1 MVPITRGP
9 YILNMIKTVI
19 EQDIKQAM
27 RDKNRDILRTLRSLK
42 NAFIVFEKNKGT
54 ELDEVTS
61 LNIIKKQIKQR
72 YDSIKSYEQAKRQ
85 DLIDIEITEI
95 NILEAYVPKQM
106 EESEIKERVYKII
119 EEYKKE
125 VEVLTGRDIGKIL
138 QVFNVDFAGK
148 ADNSLVVKC
157 IKSQI

>member
-1 MVPITRGP
+1 M
-9 YILNMIKTVI
+9 NIKTVI